1 MRKVPPLMSNPTT
14 QDYNLNTPVPPVKR
28 KAGFWPLLKECIRN
42 GGPGYLQF
50 AITNVCNA
58 HCDFCGFSVD
68 RFDPKTRKSVTLQ
81 EAYDTIDISVKNGI
95 GFLLFV
101 GGEPMAHKDLPSML
115 KYAADSGIQPMI
127 CTNGSLWTDENVRM
141 YAQLGL
147 ASVIMSI
154 DAASVELHEKN
165 RGLKGVC
172 EKIAR
177 ANKLF
182 RELGVESVASITASR
197 LIDDYTKLPPFL
209 TSLGFDRCTFSY
221 PISVRDPLESSYLSF
236 SDSNLVDYTVEE
248 LIEVFQKLQALK
260 ESREITIVNPLESLK
275 EMVRHLRKEPEV
287 FPCLGG
293 SKYFYLDWNL
303 DLYRCHYWHS
313 PMCKIYDFD
322 SSKLIRDHCTV
333 CMIDCYRDPSI
344 LQFIALNMS
353 DIFHDFKSLR
363 WGKAAGKVFDRRNL
377 TSLKAVLEGQSWIRE
392 WIKYTGKKPGQ

>member
-1 MRKVPPLMSNPTT
+1 MSNPTNP
-14 QDYNLNTPVPPVKR
+14 DYNLNTPVPPVKR
-28 KAGFWPLLKECIRN
+28 KAGFWPLLKECVRT

-127 CTNGSLWTDENVRM
+127 CTNGSLWTDENIRM
-141 YAQLGL
+141 YARLGL

-182 RELGVESVASITASR
+182 RELGVESVASITASA
-197 LIDDYTKLPPFL
+197 TTGLPSPRCRASSEAATPKSAWPARTMATGSPPSGNSRSS
-209 TSLGFDRCTFSY
+209 TSK
-221 PISVRDPLESSYLSF
+221 P
-236 SDSNLVDYTVEE
+236 
-248 LIEVFQKLQALK
+248 AA
-260 ESREITIVNPLESLK
+260 
-275 EMVRHLRKEPEV
+275 RK
-287 FPCLGG
+287 
-293 SKYFYLDWNL
+293 
-303 DLYRCHYWHS
+303 
-313 PMCKIYDFD
+313 
-322 SSKLIRDHCTV
+322 
-333 CMIDCYRDPSI
+333 
-344 LQFIALNMS
+344 
-353 DIFHDFKSLR
+353 
-363 WGKAAGKVFDRRNL
+363 
-377 TSLKAVLEGQSWIRE
+377 
-392 WIKYTGKKPGQ
+392 